1 MGTDCADQVPLYLK
15 LDRLETHLHAIGP
28 PGCGKS
34 RFLFGLFQALC
45 GLPGATIVL
54 INPKGRLARLARDW
68 MIERRMEKRLLW
80 FDPGDARPIGYNPMA
95 ANGLPVSTHAKSVR
109 DSIRSAFG
117 QSSFDQTPQLARLLF
132 MSLAI
137 ARGKGWGLVEAM
149 RILQPSSGIREGLI
163 GGIADPMLRES
174 LAYFHSL
181 KANRQ
186 EELAASSLARLESFV
201 CDETIRRVLTH
212 QPALNLEDVIH
223 NGRVLLV
230 NLELNRPLRIDD
242 VKLLGRFIVNDVLNH
257 VFERPEGERRP
268 VFLILDEAQLFATSD
283 LCSALDLGRE
293 VGLHCVLAH
302 QHLAQLRDEEKS
314 GYLYN
319 SVMTCARTKAI
330 FGGLTV
336 EDLEVLTKEV
346 AIDQFNPMAIKDE
359 LTTLELDPIETSRLV
374 CSFSVGHGRSNGET
388 HGISKARTKGSSH
401 SEFSSSGSTVGKGSA
416 ISSGHSSGAYAGVSG
431 AGMALP
437 GGDAVVQQNSGMSS
451 GDFTSETDISSKSFS
466 ESAGVHDTTSESAT
480 EGTSAATST
489 GGNTGITFTTARV
502 PFYEYAK
509 RRNVSSRTFVSEA
522 EYLTSCLQKIKA
534 QPQAHFVLK
543 VENHPAIFCSAP
555 FVGDPKLS
563 ARRRAEALTR
573 MFSEPFYLSA
583 LDPETV
589 ITIPSTSYRSETSM
603 VEFSEPPPSTFL
615 DEE

>member
-1 MGTDCADQVPLYLK
+1 MPLYLK
-15 LDRLETHLHAIGP
+15 LERLETHLHVIGP

-34 RFLFGLFQALC
+34 RFLLGLFQTLC

-54 INPKGRLARLARDW
+54 INPKGRAARLARDW
-68 MIERRMEKRLLW
+68 MIERRMAHRMVW
-80 FDPGDARPIGYNPMA
+80 FDPGDPQGIAGYNPMA

-117 QSSFDQTPQLARLLF
+117 QSSFDQTPQLARFLF
-132 MSLAI
+132 LALAI

-149 RILQPSSGIREGLI
+149 RILQPGSRIREELLNTI
-163 GGIADPMLRES
+163 DDPMLRES
-174 LAYFHSL
+174 LTYFHSL

-186 EELAASSLARLESFV
+186 EELVASSLARLEAFV
-201 CDETIRRVLTH
+201 CDETIRRVLIH
-212 QPALNLEDVIH
+212 QPALSLGDVMDQ
-223 NGRVLLV
+223 GRVLLV

-242 VKLLGRFIVNDVLNH
+242 VKLLGRFIVNDLLNH

-268 VFLILDEAQLFATSD
+268 VFLLLDEAQLFATAD

-302 QHLAQLRDEEKS
+302 QHLGQLRDEEKS

-330 FGGLTV
+330 FGGLSV

-359 LTTLELDPIETSRLV
+359 LTTFELDPIETSRLLF
-374 CSFSVGHGRSNGET
+374 SFSAGYGRANSET
-388 HGISKARTKGSSH
+388 HTASKARTKGSAH
-401 SEFSSSGSTVGKGSA
+401 SEFSSSGSTVGMGSA
-416 ISSGHSSGAYAGVSG
+416 ISSGHSTGAYAGVSG
-431 AGMALP
+431 AGMLLA
-437 GGDAVVQQNSGMSS
+437 GGDVTLQQNAGTSS
-451 GDFTSETDISSKSFS
+451 GDFTSTTDSHTESIS
-466 ESAGVHDTTSESAT
+466 ESSGVHDTTSESET
-480 EGTSAATST
+480 EGTTVGTST
-489 GGNTGITFTTARV
+489 GGTSAITMTTARV

-522 EYLTSCLQKIKA
+522 EYLTTCLQKIKA

-543 VENHPAIFCSAP
+543 VENHPAIFCQAP
-555 FVGDPKLS
+555 FVGDPKISL
-563 ARRRAEALTR
+563 RRRAEALAQ
-573 MFSEPFYLSA
+573 MFSEPFYLPA
-583 LDPETV
+583 ADPKV
-589 ITIPSTSYRSETSM
+589 RTIPATPYRSETVV
-603 VEFSEPPPSTFL
+603 VEFSETPPATFL
-615 DEE
+615 EEE